1 MLEIL
6 AFAARADDVAV
17 SDPRRSEYSVRS
29 MAAIQTHSD
38 PSFSLLANITTRLA
52 SMSNLDEISA
62 VVAHEI
68 AALGFGAVW
77 VAVLD
82 EPTGHLI
89 SVRELI
95 DGRDTSQEMPRIS
108 ILDMRQP
115 IGQAFREGRMIN
127 VKRPDSLLI
136 IEDQPDGI
144 PAGAMAL
151 PRVVFEHLR
160 GHPFACGPLLGSRGQ
175 PVGALGL
182 SSYRG
187 RDPLPDDIF
196 DQGLLPA
203 FMSHLGIAMERALHV
218 KRLELMNA
226 DLIRAQ
232 DMLMKESRMRAVGEL
247 AAAVAHELNNLSAI
261 ALMSLGSIQDN
272 GPQAPQALFRA
283 ERANQAIGEL
293 SRRLQRVART
303 GGDATGATDLRQV
316 VEDVV
321 VLIRPTCKEDS
332 ISVELVDD
340 GRPAL
345 VRGDQTMVRQAVM
358 NLVLNAREAMKE
370 IAIERRR
377 VEIRL
382 GGGDTV
388 TLEVGD
394 HGAGIPGD
402 LMSQIFFPFVSSKEG
417 HAGLGLATVRASMKH
432 FGGEA
437 TAANNADG
445 GATFRLTFA
454 AAATA
459 GAVAG
464 EKKPSAVRK
473 LSVLVVDDEPDFLS
487 GMRDAL
493 RTEGHEVSSAAD
505 GDEAIAKVSQ
515 GDFDVV
521 LMDLGMPRRNGLEV
535 IRALRG
541 EGIRSKMVLMTGWDS
556 ETARADSRADLCDT
570 VLQKPF
576 KIPELRQVL
585 TSLFAPS

>member
-1 MLEIL
+1 
-6 AFAARADDVAV
+6 
-17 SDPRRSEYSVRS
+17 

-38 PSFSLLANITTRLA
+38 RSFSLLASITTRLA
-52 SMSNLDEISA
+52 SMSNLDEIA
-62 VVAHEI
+62 TVVAHEI
-68 AALGFGAVW
+68 AALGLGAVW

-82 EPTGHLI
+82 EPTGHLVT
-89 SVRELI
+89 VRELI
-95 DGRDTSQEMPRIS
+95 DGRDTTQEMPRIS

-115 IGQAFREGRMIN
+115 IGHAFREGRMIN
-127 VKRPDSLLI
+127 VERPESLRI
-136 IEDQPDGI
+136 IEDHPEGI
-144 PAGAMAL
+144 PAGEMAL

-187 RDPLPDDIF
+187 REPLPAELLEE
-196 DQGLLPA
+196 GLLPA

-247 AAAVAHELNNLSAI
+247 AAAVAHDLNNLSGI
-261 ALMSLGSIQDN
+261 ALMSIGMSLDSSLGNSTVGN
-272 GPQAPQALFRA
+272 GTPAQQALFRA

-293 SRRLQRVART
+293 SRRLQRVARA
-303 GGDATGATDLRQV
+303 GGDPTGATDVRQV

-321 VLIRPTCKEDS
+321 ALIRPTCREDS
-332 ISVELVDD
+332 IIIELVDD
-340 GRPAL
+340 DRPA
-345 VRGDQTMVRQAVM
+345 VIRGDQTMVRQAVM
-358 NLVLNAREAMKE
+358 NLVLNAREA
-370 IAIERRR
+370 IRGAAIDRRR
-377 VEIRL
+377 VEVRL
-382 GGGDTV
+382 SGGDTV
-388 TLEVGD
+388 TLEVCD
-394 HGAGIPGD
+394 HGPGIPAD
-402 LMSQIFFPFVSSKEG
+402 LLSQIFFPFVSSKEG

-432 FGGEA
+432 FGGDV
-437 TAANNADG
+437 AASNNAEG
-445 GATFRLTFA
+445 GATFRLTFS
-454 AAATA
+454 

-464 EKKPSAVRK
+464 RVSGPDKPSAVRK

-487 GMRDAL
+487 GMREAL
-493 RTEGHEVSSAAD
+493 RIEGHEVSSASD

-515 GDFDVV
+515 RDFDVV
-521 LMDLGMPRRNGLEV
+521 LMDLGIPRRNGLEV

-541 EGIRSKMVLMTGWDS
+541 EGVRSKMVLMTGWDS

-570 VLQKPF
+570 VIQKPF

>member
-1 MLEIL
+1 MV
-6 AFAARADDVAV
+6 ATQKYDDSA
-17 SDPRRSEYSVRS
+17 
-29 MAAIQTHSD
+29 
-38 PSFSLLANITTRLA
+38 FSLLAGITTRLA
-52 SMSNLDEISA
+52 SMSNLDDISA

-89 SVRELI
+89 TVRELI
-95 DGRDTSQEMPRIS
+95 DGRDTTQEMPRIS

-115 IGQAFREGRMIN
+115 IGHGFREGRMIN
-127 VKRPDSLLI
+127 VKRPESLLI
-136 IEDQPDGI
+136 IEDHSEGI

-151 PRVVFEHLR
+151 PRVIFEHLR

-187 RDPLPDDIF
+187 REALPDELF
-196 DQGLLPA
+196 DEGLLRA

-232 DMLMKESRMRAVGEL
+232 DLLMNESRMRAVGEL
-247 AAAVAHELNNLSAI
+247 AAAVAHDLNNLSGI
-261 ALMSLGSIQDN
+261 ALMSLGAIEKSDAQT
-272 GPQAPQALFRA
+272 QQALFRA
-283 ERANQAIGEL
+283 ERANEAIGEL

-303 GGDATGATDLRQV
+303 GGDPTGATDLRQV

-321 VLIRPTCKEDS
+321 ALIRPTCKEDS
-332 ISVELVDD
+332 ISLELVDD
-340 GRPAL
+340 GRPAV

-358 NLVLNAREAMKE
+358 NLVLNAREAMKGV
-370 IAIERRR
+370 ATERRR
-377 VEIRL
+377 VEIRV
-382 GGGDTV
+382 GGGDPV
-388 TLEVGD
+388 TLEVSD
-394 HGAGIPGD
+394 HGPGIPGD
-402 LMSQIFFPFVSSKEG
+402 LLSQIFLPFVSSKEG
-417 HAGLGLATVRASMKH
+417 HAGLGLATVRASIRH
-432 FGGEA
+432 FGGEVV
-437 TAANNADG
+437 AANNADG
-445 GATFRLTFA
+445 GATFRLTFSA
-454 AAATA
+454 AAAA
-459 GAVAG
+459 AAAAG
-464 EKKPSAVRK
+464 EKKPPAVRK

-487 GMRDAL
+487 GMRDVL
-493 RTEGHEVSSAAD
+493 RTEGHEVTSASD

-515 GDFDVV
+515 REFDVV

-541 EGIRSKMVLMTGWDS
+541 EGVRSKMVLMTGWDS
-556 ETARADSRADLCDT
+556 ETARADARADLCDT

-585 TSLFAPS
+585 TSLFAPG